1 MTHSVVHKKQ
11 RRALAGFHLAIF
23 VAGIVLAVLVVKTGI
38 IHEVLASSSGIG
50 LWGSFLAGI
59 FFTTVLTT
67 APATVIFFELG
78 QSGTSLV
85 PMALL
90 GGLGAL
96 LGDFILFHFLKLSL
110 TEDLIQFLQDKSHDK
125 LKKLW
130 RLKWFSWTMAIAGGI
145 IIASPVPDEVG
156 LAMMGIGRVRPK
168 VMAILSYTL
177 NTVGI
182 FIIGWL
188 GLIAVS

>member
-1 MTHSVVHKKQ
+1 MSHAVAHKKQ

-23 VAGIVLAVLVVKTGI
+23 IAGIAIAVAVIKTGV
-38 IHEVLASSSGIG
+38 IHEMLAQSSGIG
-50 LWGSFLAGI
+50 LWGSFLTGI

-78 QSGTSLV
+78 QSGTPLV
-85 PMALL
+85 PMALF

-110 TEDLIQFLQDKSHDK
+110 TDDLVHFLQNRSHGK

-130 RLKWFSWTMAIAGGI
+130 RLKWFSWVMAIAGGI

-156 LAMMGIGRVRPK
+156 LALMGIGKVRPRI
-168 VMAILSYTL
+168 MAMLSYAL

-182 FIIGWL
+182 FMMGFL
-188 GLIAVS
+188 GYSLG